1 MAYQPDGDLNVAYSP
16 GNGPWHFVLSVESH
30 GSSVG
35 AFNAPLV
42 IEGATSAYVEEWL
55 DRLVGCEPDALHV
68 ARVEKSDAPKLWYPC
83 VRDDPES
90 PSAIGGDG
98 CVCRRTFRDPVTL
111 LPVVAHHFRTV
122 GGDVE
127 EWRYLTYAPLALP
140 EGERLSALV
149 VDREATL
156 FWVRTARG
164 TLHLLPE
171 DVQGSGYGV
180 GHRGGGATD
189 LARIVEKIVRS
200 NGLDVSA
207 GPTRAPLN
215 EKVYAWVSSR
225 DADRTREI
233 PLARLERLC
242 RTGTPG

>member
-1 MAYQPDGDLNVAYSP
+1 MAYQHDGDLTFAYRPSS
-16 GNGPWHFVLSVESH
+16 GPWHFVLSVESH
-30 GSSVG
+30 GPSAA
-35 AFNAPLV
+35 AFNASLI
-42 IEGATSAYVEEWL
+42 IEGSTSPHVAEWL
-55 DRLVGCEPDALHV
+55 DRLVRCDPDALHV
-68 ARVEKSDAPKLWYPC
+68 ARVGSSDAPKLWHPC

-98 CVCRRTFRDPVTL
+98 CVCRQTFRDPVTL

-122 GGDVE
+122 GGEIE

-171 DVQGSGYGV
+171 DARSGGYGV
-180 GHRGGGATD
+180 GHRGAGTTD
-189 LARIVEKIVRS
+189 LAHLVQRIVTSGGR
-200 NGLDVSA
+200 DVSA
-207 GPTRAPLN
+207 GKTRDPLN
-215 EKVYAWVSSR
+215 EKVYSWVTSR
-225 DADRTREI
+225 AADRTREI
-233 PLARLERLC
+233 PLSRLEHLC
-242 RTGTPG
+242 RTGTPD